1 MADNTDYSMEIARIS
16 YIGVGNDP
24 AMELSETYYMTKEN
38 RMFNIYND
46 SIRTS
51 IVLRFRGANSTNIG
65 SITIRCPIITTWS
78 NTN

>member
-1 MADNTDYSMEIARIS
+1 MADNTDYSMEIARIP
-16 YIGVGNDP
+16 YIASGDP

-46 SIRTS
+46 NIRNA

-65 SITIRCPIITTWS
+65 SITIRNPIITTWS